1 MFQQRPDGIRSVW
14 KASPWLPCSALTG
27 TGRGRRQRQ
36 NTLGGERV
44 PVTPTQRWCL
54 PPPGLSPRTSGY
66 RMSVVAT
73 SLSNVVSWAYGGA
86 LRSFSGFK
94 STLGRLN
101 IVVTNPSGLRPPNHN
116 PTTSCCTRLLSGRA
130 LLSSLRPQLQSA

>member
-1 MFQQRPDGIRSVW
+1 MFQQRPDGVRSVW
-14 KASPWLPCSALTG
+14 KASPWLPCFEQTG

-36 NTLGGERV
+36 NTLSGARA
-44 PVTPTQRWCL
+44 PVTPTQSWCL
-54 PPPGLSPRTSGY
+54 PPPGLSPGTSGY
-66 RMSVVAT
+66 IMSVAAT
-73 SLSNVVSWAYGGA
+73 SLSNVVPWAYGGA

-116 PTTSCCTRLLSGRA
+116 HHILRNRLLSGGA
-130 LLSSLRPQLQSA
+130 LRSSLRPQLQSA